1 MFLQNNLWLPA
12 TSFISMEFG
21 WKCFWIGIAY
31 DDDFN
36 ETNTGKIVFLFS
48 WQFNI
53 QTISN
58 LSSYSCALKYIIY
71 PVFWWLIRIILIA
84 LETFKRLW
92 FTDHVL
98 SQWPF
103 DWKVDCLKSLANCS
117 NAWSLSVWTHKPTDI

>member
-1 MFLQNNLWLPA
+1 MFLQNNLWLEV

-36 ETNTGKIVFLFS
+36 ETNTGKIVFCFLDNS
-48 WQFNI
+48 TYRQFP
-53 QTISN
+53 T
-58 LSSYSCALKYIIY
+58 LSSYSCALNYIIY
-71 PVFWWLIRIILIA
+71 RIFWRLIRIVVIA

-92 FTDHVL
+92 LTDRVL

-103 DWKVDCLKSLANCS
+103 DWKGDCLKSLANHS
-117 NAWSLSVWTHKPTDI
+117 NAWSLSIWTHKLADI